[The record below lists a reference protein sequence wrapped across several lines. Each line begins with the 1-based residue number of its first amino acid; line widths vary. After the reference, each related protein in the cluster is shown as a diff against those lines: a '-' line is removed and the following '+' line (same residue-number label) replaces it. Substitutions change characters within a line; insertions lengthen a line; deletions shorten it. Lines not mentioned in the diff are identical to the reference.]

1 MGSVWGSGDNR
12 VLQVCHKALL
22 WAQTLELAQCQKVLY
37 YYQWN
42 AHSLYSSPCGL
53 PGSGEPRGPGW
64 SHGGGVLGRAWEGRA
79 WEEREVGLEELCF
92 SKLKAFME
100 GFSPLHRILIS
111 VPLKTGIERCN
122 PIWWSC
128 LLAWGKGTKLLF
140 SARRH
145 RW

>member
-1 MGSVWGSGDNR
+1 MPILCTVVHVDCPVVESQGDL
-12 VLQVCHKALL
+12 VGVM
-22 WAQTLELAQCQKVLY
+22 EV
-37 YYQWN
+37 
-42 AHSLYSSPCGL
+42 
-53 PGSGEPRGPGW
+53 
-64 SHGGGVLGRAWEGRA
+64 VLGGAWEGRA

-128 LLAWGKGTKLLF
+128 SLAWGKGTKLF